1 MSQVV
6 RRSSTAVVDNSFLE
20 ALIVLLKKTY
30 HGQVILITQN
40 FRVVQVERK
49 ENFNPEEL
57 LEGHLGLN
65 EENFSP
71 QTVKEKVIQ
80 ALKGLEFGQVVLMI
94 KKGRLVQIE
103 RHLKERFSDLQG
115 LGGDGI

>member
-1 MSQVV
+1 MGQVV

-20 ALIVLLKKTY
+20 ALLGLLRKTF
-30 HGQVILITQN
+30 HGQVSLITQN
-40 FRVVQVERK
+40 YRVVQVERK

-57 LEGHLGLN
+57 LEGLQGL
-65 EENFSP
+65 SP
-71 QTVKEKVIQ
+71 EGFNPAAVKDKVVQ
-80 ALKGLEFGQVVLMI
+80 ALRGLEFGQVVLMV

>member
-1 MSQVV
+1 MGLVV
-6 RRSSTAVVDNSFLE
+6 RRASTAVVENSFLE
-20 ALIVLLKKTY
+20 ALIELLKKTF

-40 FRVVQVERK
+40 YRVVQVERK
-49 ENFNPEEL
+49 ENFNPEDL
-57 LEGHLGLN
+57 QGVFLGLDS
-65 EENFSP
+65 ENFNP
-71 QTVKEKVIQ
+71 RAVKDKLVQ
-80 ALKGLEFGQVVLMI
+80 ALRGLEFGQVVLVV

>member
-1 MSQVV
+1 MSTVV
-6 RRSSTAVVDNSFLE
+6 RRSAVTVIEASTLDGLLN
-20 ALIVLLKKTY
+20 LLKKTF

-40 FRVVQVERK
+40 YRVVQVERR

-57 LEGHLGLN
+57 LDPNLGLK
-65 EENFSP
+65 EDNFKP
-71 QTVKEKVIQ
+71 GAVRDKIVQ
-80 ALKGLEFGQVVLMI
+80 ALKGLEFGQIVLVV

-115 LGGDGI
+115 LAGDGI